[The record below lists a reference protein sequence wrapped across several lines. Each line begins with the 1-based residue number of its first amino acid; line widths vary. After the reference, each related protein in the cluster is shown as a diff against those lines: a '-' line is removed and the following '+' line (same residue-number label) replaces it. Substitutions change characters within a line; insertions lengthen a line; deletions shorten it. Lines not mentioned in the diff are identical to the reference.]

1 MASDASDRHW
11 NLALWVWQLLDFDDF
26 HRNVPRANRFKVLL
40 FGDDTNRVVALG
52 LTRMGTV
59 GGVVGEAADLLAS
72 WTIAL
77 MAVVW
82 VRVMTFGMDSAWE
95 TALWGANFFL
105 TTAGDFLGC
114 SGASALDCGLLVTG
128 ITWAV
133 MAERGALVLA
143 AGERFSAH
151 FVTRWTLAVAA
162 LSIARMFATAPYVL
176 AL

>member
-11 NLALWVWQLLDFDDF
+11 DLALRVWQLLDFDDF
-26 HRNVPRANRFKVLL
+26 HRNVPRPNRFKVLL
-40 FGDDTNRVVALG
+40 FGDDPNRVVALG
-52 LTRMGTV
+52 LTGMGTV
-59 GGVVGEAADLLAS
+59 GGVVDEAADLLAS

-105 TTAGDFLGC
+105 TTAGDFLRC
-114 SGASALDCGLLVTG
+114 SGTSALDCGLLVAG

-133 MAERGALVLA
+133 MAERGTLVLTA
-143 AGERFSAH
+143 SESFSAH

-162 LSIARMFATAPYVL
+162 LSIARMFATAPYIL